1 MKKFYLSTTDKKIG
15 GVCGGLAEYFEVD
28 ATLVRII
35 MFVLILCASMGIW
48 IYLIA
53 WIVAP
58 KQPEDCSPE
67 AHSEKYN
74 RGNNYQR
81 SER

>member
-15 GVCGGLAEYFEVD
+15 GVCGGLSEYFDVD
-28 ATLVRII
+28 ATLVRVI
-35 MFVLILCASMGIW
+35 MFILILCGSLGIW
-48 IYLIA
+48 LYLIA

-58 KQPEDCSPE
+58 KRPDDSVPGV
-67 AHSEKYN
+67 HSEKYDQ
-74 RGNNYQR
+74 GSNYQR